1 MEELVEKI
9 VQWGIHP
16 EELNHHGSIPSQR
29 RGRRRIHHG
38 SIPSQRRGRRRI
50 REDGGGEVRQGG
62 HRVQLNSSLKGAGQL
77 TQL

>member
-9 VQWGIHP
+9 VQCVGHSPIQP
-16 EELNHHGSIPSQR
+16 EAGAPHHGSIPSR
-29 RGRRRIHHG
+29 
-38 SIPSQRRGRRRI
+38 RRGRRRI